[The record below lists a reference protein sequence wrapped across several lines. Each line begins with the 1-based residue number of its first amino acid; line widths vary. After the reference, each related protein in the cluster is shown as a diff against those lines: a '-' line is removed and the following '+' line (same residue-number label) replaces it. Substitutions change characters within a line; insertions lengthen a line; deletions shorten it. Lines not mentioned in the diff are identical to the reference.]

1 MKNNLKETSVAYL
14 VGKYES
20 VFTEIGRLPFEHRI
34 PIHKSAV
41 AVVCQPPRIPF
52 KLSDPVLNKLN

>member
-1 MKNNLKETSVAYL
+1 MKNLLKEKSVAYL
-14 VGKYES
+14 VGKYDS

-41 AVVCQPPRIPF
+41 ALVYAHR
-52 KLSDPVLNKLN
+52 LESL